1 MSFNKQLNWAVLGTG
16 VIANEMAQALQNMG
30 KKLYAVG
37 NRTHSKAIDF
47 AKKYGIEKVYDDFQ
61 DIFTDPDVDIIYLT
75 TPHNTHY
82 PFMKKALENHKHL
95 FVEKSITLNSREL
108 NECVKLAQ
116 ENNLIL
122 ERKKNNPSKNVD
134 KDTKSEIN
142 ELITSITSKIK
153 DNKKLSDK
161 DIDSF
166 IEQLN
171 NLIQTIKSEKS
182 KIIDRMKQTIEAE
195 IEKYKKE
202 LDRLNSIN

>member
-1 MSFNKQLNWAVLGTG
+1 MAGSIISAHKGVLKRY
-16 VIANEMAQALQNMG
+16 QNRG
-30 KKLYAVG
+30 IEQKYLEEHDSIKYEQKEDKEKIECLKK
-37 NRTHSKAIDF
+37 F
-47 AKKYGIEKVYDDFQ
+47 AK
-61 DIFTDPDVDIIYLT
+61 
-75 TPHNTHY
+75 
-82 PFMKKALENHKHL
+82 
-95 FVEKSITLNSREL
+95 
-108 NECVKLAQ
+108 
-116 ENNLIL
+116 ENNL
-122 ERKKNNPSKNVD
+122 SKNVD

>member
-1 MSFNKQLNWAVLGTG
+1 MAGSIISAHKGVLKRY
-16 VIANEMAQALQNMG
+16 QNRG
-30 KKLYAVG
+30 IEQKYLEEHDSIKYEQKEDKEKIECLKK
-37 NRTHSKAIDF
+37 F
-47 AKKYGIEKVYDDFQ
+47 AK
-61 DIFTDPDVDIIYLT
+61 
-75 TPHNTHY
+75 
-82 PFMKKALENHKHL
+82 
-95 FVEKSITLNSREL
+95 
-108 NECVKLAQ
+108 

-166 IEQLN
+166 IGQLN

>member
-1 MSFNKQLNWAVLGTG
+1 MAGSIISAHKVVLKRY
-16 VIANEMAQALQNMG
+16 QN
-30 KKLYAVG
+30 
-37 NRTHSKAIDF
+37 R
-47 AKKYGIEKVYDDFQ
+47 GIEQK
-61 DIFTDPDVDIIYLT
+61 YLEE
-75 TPHNTHY
+75 HD
-82 PFMKKALENHKHL
+82 
-95 FVEKSITLNSREL
+95 SIKYEQK
-108 NECVKLAQ
+108 EAK

>member
-1 MSFNKQLNWAVLGTG
+1 MAGSIISAHKGVLKRY
-16 VIANEMAQALQNMG
+16 QNRG
-30 KKLYAVG
+30 IEQKYLEEHDSIKYEQKEDKEKIECLKK
-37 NRTHSKAIDF
+37 F
-47 AKKYGIEKVYDDFQ
+47 AK
-61 DIFTDPDVDIIYLT
+61 
-75 TPHNTHY
+75 
-82 PFMKKALENHKHL
+82 
-95 FVEKSITLNSREL
+95 
-108 NECVKLAQ
+108 

-153 DNKKLSDK
+153 DNRKLSDK

>member
-1 MSFNKQLNWAVLGTG
+1 MAGSIISAHKGVLKRY
-16 VIANEMAQALQNMG
+16 QNRG
-30 KKLYAVG
+30 IEQKYLEEHDSIKYEQKEDKEKIECLKK
-37 NRTHSKAIDF
+37 F
-47 AKKYGIEKVYDDFQ
+47 AK
-61 DIFTDPDVDIIYLT
+61 
-75 TPHNTHY
+75 
-82 PFMKKALENHKHL
+82 
-95 FVEKSITLNSREL
+95 
-108 NECVKLAQ
+108 

-161 DIDSF
+161 YIDSF
-166 IEQLN
+166 IERLN

>member
-1 MSFNKQLNWAVLGTG
+1 MAGSIISAHKGVLKRY
-16 VIANEMAQALQNMG
+16 QNRG
-30 KKLYAVG
+30 IEQKYLEEHDSIKYEQKEDKEKIECLKK
-37 NRTHSKAIDF
+37 F
-47 AKKYGIEKVYDDFQ
+47 AK
-61 DIFTDPDVDIIYLT
+61 
-75 TPHNTHY
+75 
-82 PFMKKALENHKHL
+82 
-95 FVEKSITLNSREL
+95 
-108 NECVKLAQ
+108 

-161 DIDSF
+161 YIDSF

>member
-1 MSFNKQLNWAVLGTG
+1 MAGSIISAHKGVLKRY
-16 VIANEMAQALQNMG
+16 QNRG
-30 KKLYAVG
+30 IEQKYLEEHDSIKYEQKEDKEKIECLKK
-37 NRTHSKAIDF
+37 F
-47 AKKYGIEKVYDDFQ
+47 AK
-61 DIFTDPDVDIIYLT
+61 
-75 TPHNTHY
+75 
-82 PFMKKALENHKHL
+82 
-95 FVEKSITLNSREL
+95 
-108 NECVKLAQ
+108 

-182 KIIDRMKQTIEAE
+182 KIIDIMKQTIEAE

>member
-1 MSFNKQLNWAVLGTG
+1 MAGSIISAHKGVLKRY
-16 VIANEMAQALQNMG
+16 QNRG
-30 KKLYAVG
+30 IEQKYLEEHDSIKYEQKEDKEKIEWLKK
-37 NRTHSKAIDF
+37 F
-47 AKKYGIEKVYDDFQ
+47 AK
-61 DIFTDPDVDIIYLT
+61 
-75 TPHNTHY
+75 
-82 PFMKKALENHKHL
+82 
-95 FVEKSITLNSREL
+95 
-108 NECVKLAQ
+108 

>member
-1 MSFNKQLNWAVLGTG
+1 MAGSIISAHKGVLKRY
-16 VIANEMAQALQNMG
+16 QNRG
-30 KKLYAVG
+30 IEQKYLEEHDSIKYEQKEDKEKIECLKK
-37 NRTHSKAIDF
+37 F
-47 AKKYGIEKVYDDFQ
+47 AK
-61 DIFTDPDVDIIYLT
+61 
-75 TPHNTHY
+75 
-82 PFMKKALENHKHL
+82 
-95 FVEKSITLNSREL
+95 
-108 NECVKLAQ
+108 

-171 NLIQTIKSEKS
+171 NLIQTIKS
-182 KIIDRMKQTIEAE
+182 
-195 IEKYKKE
+195 
-202 LDRLNSIN
+202 

>member
-1 MSFNKQLNWAVLGTG
+1 MAGSIISAHKVVLKRY
-16 VIANEMAQALQNMG
+16 QNRG
-30 KKLYAVG
+30 IEQKYLEEHDSIKYEQKEDKEKIECLKK
-37 NRTHSKAIDF
+37 F
-47 AKKYGIEKVYDDFQ
+47 AK
-61 DIFTDPDVDIIYLT
+61 
-75 TPHNTHY
+75 
-82 PFMKKALENHKHL
+82 
-95 FVEKSITLNSREL
+95 
-108 NECVKLAQ
+108 

>member
-1 MSFNKQLNWAVLGTG
+1 MAGSIISAHKGVLKRY
-16 VIANEMAQALQNMG
+16 QNRG
-30 KKLYAVG
+30 IEQKYLEEHDSIKYEQKEDKEKIECLKK
-37 NRTHSKAIDF
+37 F
-47 AKKYGIEKVYDDFQ
+47 AK
-61 DIFTDPDVDIIYLT
+61 
-75 TPHNTHY
+75 
-82 PFMKKALENHKHL
+82 
-95 FVEKSITLNSREL
+95 
-108 NECVKLAQ
+108 

-134 KDTKSEIN
+134 KDTKSEIY

>member
-1 MSFNKQLNWAVLGTG
+1 MAGSIISAHKGVLKRY
-16 VIANEMAQALQNMG
+16 QNRG
-30 KKLYAVG
+30 IEQKYLEEHDSIKYEQKEDKEKIECLKK
-37 NRTHSKAIDF
+37 F
-47 AKKYGIEKVYDDFQ
+47 AK
-61 DIFTDPDVDIIYLT
+61 
-75 TPHNTHY
+75 
-82 PFMKKALENHKHL
+82 
-95 FVEKSITLNSREL
+95 
-108 NECVKLAQ
+108 

-202 LDRLNSIN
+202 LDRLNSLN

>member
-1 MSFNKQLNWAVLGTG
+1 MAGSIISAHKGVLKRY
-16 VIANEMAQALQNMG
+16 QNRG
-30 KKLYAVG
+30 IEQKYLEEHDSIKYEQKEDKEKIECLKK
-37 NRTHSKAIDF
+37 F
-47 AKKYGIEKVYDDFQ
+47 AK
-61 DIFTDPDVDIIYLT
+61 
-75 TPHNTHY
+75 
-82 PFMKKALENHKHL
+82 
-95 FVEKSITLNSREL
+95 
-108 NECVKLAQ
+108 

-195 IEKYKKE
+195 I
-202 LDRLNSIN
+202 

>member
-1 MSFNKQLNWAVLGTG
+1 EQKYLEEHDSIKYEQKEDKEKIECL
-16 VIANEMAQALQNMG
+16 
-30 KKLYAVG
+30 KK
-37 NRTHSKAIDF
+37 F
-47 AKKYGIEKVYDDFQ
+47 AK
-61 DIFTDPDVDIIYLT
+61 
-75 TPHNTHY
+75 
-82 PFMKKALENHKHL
+82 
-95 FVEKSITLNSREL
+95 
-108 NECVKLAQ
+108 

>member
-1 MSFNKQLNWAVLGTG
+1 MAGSIISAHKGVLKRY
-16 VIANEMAQALQNMG
+16 QNRG
-30 KKLYAVG
+30 IEQKYLEEHDSIKYEHKEKIECLKK
-37 NRTHSKAIDF
+37 F
-47 AKKYGIEKVYDDFQ
+47 AK
-61 DIFTDPDVDIIYLT
+61 
-75 TPHNTHY
+75 
-82 PFMKKALENHKHL
+82 
-95 FVEKSITLNSREL
+95 
-108 NECVKLAQ
+108 

>member
-1 MSFNKQLNWAVLGTG
+1 MAGSIISAHKGVLKRY
-16 VIANEMAQALQNMG
+16 QNRG
-30 KKLYAVG
+30 IEQKYLEEHDSIKYEQKEDKDKIECLKK
-37 NRTHSKAIDF
+37 F
-47 AKKYGIEKVYDDFQ
+47 AK
-61 DIFTDPDVDIIYLT
+61 
-75 TPHNTHY
+75 
-82 PFMKKALENHKHL
+82 
-95 FVEKSITLNSREL
+95 
-108 NECVKLAQ
+108 

>member
-1 MSFNKQLNWAVLGTG
+1 MAGSIISAHKGVLKRY
-16 VIANEMAQALQNMG
+16 QNRG
-30 KKLYAVG
+30 IEQKYLEEHDSIKYEQKEDKEKIECLKK
-37 NRTHSKAIDF
+37 F
-47 AKKYGIEKVYDDFQ
+47 AK
-61 DIFTDPDVDIIYLT
+61 
-75 TPHNTHY
+75 
-82 PFMKKALENHKHL
+82 
-95 FVEKSITLNSREL
+95 
-108 NECVKLAQ
+108 

-166 IEQLN
+166 IEQLI

>member
-1 MSFNKQLNWAVLGTG
+1 MAGSIISAHKGVLKRY
-16 VIANEMAQALQNMG
+16 QNRG
-30 KKLYAVG
+30 IEQKYLEEHDSIKYEQKEDKEKIECLKK
-37 NRTHSKAIDF
+37 F
-47 AKKYGIEKVYDDFQ
+47 AK
-61 DIFTDPDVDIIYLT
+61 
-75 TPHNTHY
+75 
-82 PFMKKALENHKHL
+82 
-95 FVEKSITLNSREL
+95 
-108 NECVKLAQ
+108 

-171 NLIQTIKSEKS
+171 NLIQTIKTKKS

>member
-1 MSFNKQLNWAVLGTG
+1 MAGSIISAHKGVLKRY
-16 VIANEMAQALQNMG
+16 QNRG
-30 KKLYAVG
+30 IEQKYLEEHDSIKYEQKEDKEKIECLKK
-37 NRTHSKAIDF
+37 F
-47 AKKYGIEKVYDDFQ
+47 AK
-61 DIFTDPDVDIIYLT
+61 
-75 TPHNTHY
+75 
-82 PFMKKALENHKHL
+82 
-95 FVEKSITLNSREL
+95 
-108 NECVKLAQ
+108 

-202 LDRLNSIN
+202 LDMMSQNYPNTNAPNI

>member
-1 MSFNKQLNWAVLGTG
+1 MAGSIISAHKGVLKRY
-16 VIANEMAQALQNMG
+16 QNRG
-30 KKLYAVG
+30 IEQKYLEEHDSIKYEQKEDKEKIECLKK
-37 NRTHSKAIDF
+37 F
-47 AKKYGIEKVYDDFQ
+47 AK
-61 DIFTDPDVDIIYLT
+61 
-75 TPHNTHY
+75 
-82 PFMKKALENHKHL
+82 
-95 FVEKSITLNSREL
+95 
-108 NECVKLAQ
+108 

>member
-1 MSFNKQLNWAVLGTG
+1 MSRPEKR
-16 VIANEMAQALQNMG
+16 NEN
-30 KKLYAVG
+30 
-37 NRTHSKAIDF
+37 
-47 AKKYGIEKVYDDFQ
+47 
-61 DIFTDPDVDIIYLT
+61 
-75 TPHNTHY
+75 
-82 PFMKKALENHKHL
+82 
-95 FVEKSITLNSREL
+95 
-108 NECVKLAQ
+108 
-116 ENNLIL
+116 
-122 ERKKNNPSKNVD
+122 
-134 KDTKSEIN
+134 
-142 ELITSITSKIK
+142 KIK

>member
-1 MSFNKQLNWAVLGTG
+1 MAGSIISAHKGVLKRY
-16 VIANEMAQALQNMG
+16 QNRG
-30 KKLYAVG
+30 IEQKYLEEHDSIKYEQKEDKEKIECLKK
-37 NRTHSKAIDF
+37 F
-47 AKKYGIEKVYDDFQ
+47 AK
-61 DIFTDPDVDIIYLT
+61 
-75 TPHNTHY
+75 
-82 PFMKKALENHKHL
+82 
-95 FVEKSITLNSREL
+95 
-108 NECVKLAQ
+108 

-153 DNKKLSDK
+153 DNKTLSDK

>member
-1 MSFNKQLNWAVLGTG
+1 MAGSIISAHKGVLKRY
-16 VIANEMAQALQNMG
+16 QNRG
-30 KKLYAVG
+30 IEQKYLEEHDSIKYEQKEDKEKIECLKK
-37 NRTHSKAIDF
+37 F
-47 AKKYGIEKVYDDFQ
+47 AK
-61 DIFTDPDVDIIYLT
+61 
-75 TPHNTHY
+75 
-82 PFMKKALENHKHL
+82 
-95 FVEKSITLNSREL
+95 
-108 NECVKLAQ
+108 

-122 ERKKNNPSKNVD
+122 ERRKNNPSKNVD

>member
-1 MSFNKQLNWAVLGTG
+1 MAGSIISAHKGVLKRY
-16 VIANEMAQALQNMG
+16 QNRG
-30 KKLYAVG
+30 IEQKYLEEHDSIKYEQKEDKEKIECLKK
-37 NRTHSKAIDF
+37 F
-47 AKKYGIEKVYDDFQ
+47 AK
-61 DIFTDPDVDIIYLT
+61 
-75 TPHNTHY
+75 
-82 PFMKKALENHKHL
+82 
-95 FVEKSITLNSREL
+95 
-108 NECVKLAQ
+108 

-195 IEKYKKE
+195 I
-202 LDRLNSIN
+202 DRLNSIN

>member
-1 MSFNKQLNWAVLGTG
+1 MAGSIISAHKGVLKRY
-16 VIANEMAQALQNMG
+16 QNRG
-30 KKLYAVG
+30 IEQKYLEEHDSIKYEQKEDKEKIECLKK
-37 NRTHSKAIDF
+37 F
-47 AKKYGIEKVYDDFQ
+47 AK
-61 DIFTDPDVDIIYLT
+61 
-75 TPHNTHY
+75 
-82 PFMKKALENHKHL
+82 
-95 FVEKSITLNSREL
+95 
-108 NECVKLAQ
+108 

-166 IEQLN
+166 MDQLN

>member
-122 ERKKNNPSKNVD
+122 AEAMTIWHMPIYKQLWEMIHNNGLH
-134 KDTKSEIN
+134 
-142 ELITSITSKIK
+142 LIFSQSTTSIPMLLAVPAIMLIAASR
-153 DNKKLSDK
+153 DAAFR
-161 DIDSF
+161 SF
-166 IEQLN
+166 IFSSA
-171 NLIQTIKSEKS
+171 IS
-182 KIIDRMKQTIEAE
+182 
-195 IEKYKKE
+195 
-202 LDRLNSIN
+202 

>member
-1 MSFNKQLNWAVLGTG
+1 MAGSIISAHKGVLKRY
-16 VIANEMAQALQNMG
+16 QNRG
-30 KKLYAVG
+30 IEQKYLEEHDSIKYEQKEDKEKIECLKK
-37 NRTHSKAIDF
+37 F
-47 AKKYGIEKVYDDFQ
+47 AK
-61 DIFTDPDVDIIYLT
+61 
-75 TPHNTHY
+75 
-82 PFMKKALENHKHL
+82 
-95 FVEKSITLNSREL
+95 
-108 NECVKLAQ
+108 

-202 LDRLNSIN
+202 LGRLNSIN

>member
-1 MSFNKQLNWAVLGTG
+1 MAGSIISAHKGVLKRY
-16 VIANEMAQALQNMG
+16 QNRG
-30 KKLYAVG
+30 IEQKYLEEHDSIKYEQKEDKEKIECLKK
-37 NRTHSKAIDF
+37 F
-47 AKKYGIEKVYDDFQ
+47 AK
-61 DIFTDPDVDIIYLT
+61 
-75 TPHNTHY
+75 
-82 PFMKKALENHKHL
+82 
-95 FVEKSITLNSREL
+95 
-108 NECVKLAQ
+108 

-195 IEKYKKE
+195 IEKYKKV
-202 LDRLNSIN
+202 LDRLFSLN